1 MGAIAVKVDSSGRVV
16 IPPDVR
22 TALGIPDGG
31 ELLLTVEDGE
41 LRASTRLA
49 ALRRIQRELRAYIP
63 PGTSVVDEF
72 LAEKRAE
79 VAREEAEEEEWR
91 RAREQAGLPTS
102 LSDG

>member
-1 MGAIAVKVDSSGRVV
+1 MGAIAVKVDSPGRVV

-49 ALRRIQRELRAYIP
+49 ALRRI
-63 PGTSVVDEF
+63 
-72 LAEKRAE
+72 
-79 VAREEAEEEEWR
+79 
-91 RAREQAGLPTS
+91 
-102 LSDG
+102 

>member
-31 ELLLTVEDGE
+31 ELLLTVENGG
-41 LRASTRLA
+41 LRASTRPA
-49 ALRRIQRELRAYIP
+49 SLRRIRRGLKAYIP
-63 PGTSVVDEF
+63 PGTSVVDEL

-79 VAREEAEEEEWR
+79 VAREEAGEEEWR
-91 RAREQAGLPTS
+91 RARKQTGLPTS